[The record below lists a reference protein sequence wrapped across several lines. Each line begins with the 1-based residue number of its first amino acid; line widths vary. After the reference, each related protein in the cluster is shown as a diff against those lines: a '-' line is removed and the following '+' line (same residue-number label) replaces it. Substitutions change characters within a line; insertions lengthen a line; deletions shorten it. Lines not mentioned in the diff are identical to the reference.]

1 MILRL
6 LFIFVLMILPFGNF
20 SSYAH
25 PLDVSNTTFTVY
37 EKNIVGV
44 TYIHPVELD
53 RILINNTGIE
63 PTAITIESYYA
74 LTGVLTKY
82 LSETIQLIN
91 GEESCMM

>member
-1 MILRL
+1 
-6 LFIFVLMILPFGNF
+6 MILPFGNF
-20 SSYAH
+20 YSYAH

-37 EKNIVGV
+37 EKSIVGV

-53 RILINNTGIE
+53 RILVNSTGIE
-63 PTAITIESYYA
+63 PTAITIESYYT

-91 GEESCMM
+91 GDESCVM